1 MKAMIHMRCRT
12 MKLPPGLVLV
22 LLLLLPAGLQ
32 AQDHTARRSVER
44 TFAVSRESTL
54 EIQNKYGQIQVVTWD
69 RDSAQIRVDM
79 KLTESSA
86 SKLRKL
92 KDDVSIQFSKTG
104 SYLLARSRFESEKGR
119 IARELKSIGTTITGS
134 NKHVEINYTLYIPEY
149 LDIVLNNKFGD
160 IYMDNLTGNVEVILS
175 NGVINA
181 DHLEGS
187 TSISL
192 SFGNGLIRSMGS
204 GSMNLNYSDM
214 TLGDASQLDLVSK
227 SSTLNAD
234 SVNVLKINS
243 RRDKLNFQQVE
254 YLYGNSDFTQVRIY
268 DFLKESDVYM
278 KYGKLTMDR
287 VVPGFS
293 KIYVESEYTDIS
305 LAFEKESAFAVNI
318 LHHDKA
324 ILQLPYPE
332 MQTRETTGEDDY
344 FRIMGTLGDGNPS
357 SSVTIDALQKCYVK
371 LSIK

>member
-1 MKAMIHMRCRT
+1 MKALIHMRCRS
-12 MKLPPGLVLV
+12 MKLPPGLAVA
-22 LLLLLPAGLQ
+22 LLLMLPAVLP

-44 TFAVSRESTL
+44 QFAVSRESTL

-69 RDSAQIRVDM
+69 RDSADIRVDIR
-79 KLTESSA
+79 LTESSA

-92 KDDVSIQFSKTG
+92 KDDISIQFSRTG

-119 IARELKSIGTTITGS
+119 IARELRSIGPTITGS
-134 NKHVEINYTLYIPEY
+134 NKHVEINYTLYVPAY
-149 LDIVLNNKFGD
+149 LDIVLTNKFGD
-160 IYMDNLTGNVEVILS
+160 IYLDNMSGSVEVDLS

-181 DHLEGS
+181 DRLEGH

-192 SFGNGLIRSMGS
+192 SFGNGLVRSMGS

-234 SVNVLKINS
+234 SINVLKINS

-287 VVPGFS
+287 VVPEFS
-293 KIYVESEYTDIS
+293 KIYVESEYTDIN
-305 LAFEKESAFAVNI
+305 LNFEENSAFAVNI

-324 ILQLPYPE
+324 VIQLPYNE
-332 MQTRETTGEDDY
+332 MQTDQAIDENDY
-344 FRIMGTLGDGNPS
+344 YRIRGTLGGADPAA
-357 SSVTIDALQKCYVK
+357 SVTIDALQKCYVK